1 MVEISEPLALAT
13 GSRLRDAL
21 ESDILTGVIAPGER
35 LDEVS
40 LAHRFQVSRTPI
52 REALLQL
59 ASAGLIE
66 IRHRRGAVVRDL
78 GPQQIVAMFEVMAG
92 LEGLAA
98 RLAAQRHGPEEAA
111 ELLACHEGCLAAL
124 GSGDTDAYYYA
135 NERFHQIIYRASHN
149 LFLNEQCLAL
159 SRRLR
164 PYRRLQLR
172 AGDRAKTSFAEH
184 GAVVDA
190 ILRGDGEQADHALR
204 NHVAIQ
210 GQRFTDFIKALGGLS
225 ERRYQPAAE

>member
-1 MVEISEPLALAT
+1 MADKTESTALAT
-13 GSRLRDAL
+13 GTRLRDAL
-21 ESDILTGVIAPGER
+21 EADILTGLIGPGER

-40 LAHRFQVSRTPI
+40 LAQRFQVSRTPI

-124 GSGDTDAYYYA
+124 SSGDTDAYYYA
-135 NERFHQIIYRASHN
+135 NEQFHQLIYRASHN
-149 LFLNEQCLAL
+149 IFLAEQCLAL

-172 AGDRAKTSFAEH
+172 AGNRATTSFAEH
-184 GAVVDA
+184 AVVVGA
-190 ILRGDGEQADHALR
+190 ILRHDGEEADHALR
-204 NHVAIQ
+204 NHVVIQ
-210 GQRFTDFIKALGGLS
+210 GARFVDFVAALSGLS
-225 ERRYQPAAE
+225 EGKFLPAAE